1 MTGRSPFANAF
12 LNALNT
18 KGAEDFLL
26 TLDEVWEEIQKSK
39 DNPIYDRITEVM
51 KNSGREFRRPE
62 PRKGRFGKSFILLK
76 VISYFF
82 PKVE

>member
-1 MTGRSPFANAF
+1 MTGHSPFTEAF

-51 KNSGREFRRPE
+51 KEQGR
-62 PRKGRFGKSFILLK
+62 GI
-76 VISYFF
+76 
-82 PKVE
+82 